1 MGATGLT
8 GVPAHESAGQH
19 RKAVSMSAQAK
30 GTTPAAGGPGKT
42 AADNPRESLGDGHV
56 SGNLTADPELR
67 YTPTGRAVCRLRVA
81 YTPRVLDPDSGKWAD
96 GDTEFYSL
104 DAWGQQGENCAEFLQ
119 RGDRIVA
126 CGQWQRRTYEDAEG
140 NSRSVI
146 EMQVRDLGPSL
157 LFRGARVQRN
167 QGRGAQPPGLSSH
180 PVPHPTDAD
189 APEDVPL

>member
-1 MGATGLT
+1 MNA
-8 GVPAHESAGQH
+8 PASSK
-19 RKAVSMSAQAK
+19 R
-30 GTTPAAGGPGKT
+30 PAADEQPAT
-42 AADNPRESLGDGHV
+42 PSSSPREALGDGHI

-96 GDTEFYSL
+96 GATEFYNL
-104 DAWGQQGENCAEFLQ
+104 DAWGQQGEHAAEYLQ

-126 CGQWQRRTYEDAEG
+126 CGQWQRRTYEDADG

-157 LFRGARVQRN
+157 LFRGARIVRAQRP
-167 QGRGAQPPGLSSH
+167 GATAPGLDSH
-180 PVPHPTDAD
+180 PVPAPTDAD

>member
-1 MGATGLT
+1 
-8 GVPAHESAGQH
+8 
-19 RKAVSMSAQAK
+19 MSAPASSKKPQQTEQVA
-30 GTTPAAGGPGKT
+30 TP
-42 AADNPRESLGDGHV
+42 NHQPREALGDGHI

-81 YTPRVLDPDSGKWAD
+81 YTPRVLDPDGGKWTD
-96 GDTEFYSL
+96 GATEFYNL
-104 DAWGQQGENCAEFLQ
+104 DAWGTQGENAAEYLQ

-126 CGQWQRRTYEDAEG
+126 CGQWQRRTYEDADG

-157 LFRGARVQRN
+157 LFRGARVVRSQRP
-167 QGRGAQPPGLSSH
+167 GATAPGLDSH
-180 PVPHPTDAD
+180 PVPVPSDDD

>member
-1 MGATGLT
+1 
-8 GVPAHESAGQH
+8 
-19 RKAVSMSAQAK
+19 MSAPAASKKPAQDQQA
-30 GTTPAAGGPGKT
+30 TTPGAS
-42 AADNPRESLGDGHV
+42 PRETLGDGHV

-81 YTPRVLDPDSGKWAD
+81 YTPRVLDPDTGRWSD
-96 GDTEFYSL
+96 GATEFYSL
-104 DAWGQQGENCAEFLQ
+104 DAWGQQGENCAENLQ

-126 CGQWQRRTYEDAEG
+126 CGQWQRRTYEDADG

-157 LFRGARVQRN
+157 LFRGARIIRSQRP
-167 QGRGAQPPGLSSH
+167 GATAPGLDSH
-180 PVPHPTDAD
+180 PLPPPDDRD